1 MINIFENNLDLQKIQ
16 YNLPYKSKILTET
29 STKMSYRPVSAMSRH
44 EIDLINKSK
53 RALASGE
60 LEDSVEKLR
69 LMCLARGASG
79 IMGLG
84 R

>member
-1 MINIFENNLDLQKIQ
+1 M
-16 YNLPYKSKILTET
+16 T
-29 STKMSYRPVSAMSRH
+29 RH
-44 EIDLINKSK
+44 ETDMINKSK

-69 LMCLARGASG
+69 MMCLTRGANG